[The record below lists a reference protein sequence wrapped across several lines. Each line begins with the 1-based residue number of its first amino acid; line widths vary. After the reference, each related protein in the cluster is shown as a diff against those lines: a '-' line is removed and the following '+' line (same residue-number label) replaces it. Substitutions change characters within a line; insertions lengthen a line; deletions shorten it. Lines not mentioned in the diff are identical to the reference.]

1 MPPELVASSSS
12 SSGVDADGDHGMAG
26 TEQGA
31 RVSSH
36 DDLASVTTEQQK
48 DAEQQKD
55 TEQQKDS
62 VSVPNG
68 EPAPTT
74 SSSSSV
80 QMNGGQIPN
89 GQSSSNGPHGP
100 SAPQA
105 PSSATKLASHP
116 SRDQGTPPTPLSFD
130 EQFASLGRV
139 FEKAPSDVLRRLVR
153 DYWQKTLVGS
163 DYHMTFVMR
172 MVAEQLPA
180 IGKDTLRQ
188 QLATFVAPSLGT
200 AVAQQLS
207 TGQIDQAMPA
217 LVSKGSDAFMIAC
230 LYKCLATIGA
240 RQLVDAL
247 ASTKRLGF
255 ELTDSIEHGERIRPA
270 IANVQTDIQHSAPIP
285 GIYQCEACGRH
296 FTNKAAHL
304 YHISKLKCTEPPKGP
319 VMSRCAACGAT
330 FSTAGG
336 VGYHAGNNV
345 CGAYSPEPNDPRPP
359 PAVQHQM
366 SQPQQQP
373 PQQPQP
379 QQQPQHHQT
388 VQHAPGAPEH
398 AISTTPIPLP
408 KLPSVA
414 SGSAKP
420 LYWKPPLMTGPLTPA
435 SKAPPTDLTLVRSD
449 VQAHT
454 KRPLQSHTPVPV
466 PSSGFTPVPA
476 SQHNQH
482 TPRSQQHTPVQ
493 SHAPSAT
500 KTPPYGVRSESAELL
515 RALGEL
521 TEEQRAD
528 YYDRMAKQE
537 QAYELKVLHA
547 KRDLTGEAQVTKLK
561 SLKAC
566 FAAAQSGVRQRFGIK
581 LRGRRPASVK
591 AAEHARPGVD
601 ATTPTD
607 GRRAAQTDHA
617 QNGTPAPPPGPRVAL
632 SDMNGGLAGSSATA
646 ATEDPTVHTSPSR
659 ARSGFVAH
667 NNPSPAQ
674 LRERLG
680 QPPKPARP
688 LPPPIDIESSDD
700 SDSDIPGV

>member
-1 MPPELVASSSS
+1 M
-12 SSGVDADGDHGMAG
+12 
-26 TEQGA
+26 
-31 RVSSH
+31 
-36 DDLASVTTEQQK
+36 
-48 DAEQQKD
+48 
-55 TEQQKDS
+55 
-62 VSVPNG
+62 PNG
-68 EPAPTT
+68 QPAATT
-74 SSSSSV
+74 SSSSP
-80 QMNGGQIPN
+80 QMNGGQALN
-89 GQSSSNGPHGP
+89 GQSNGPHGP
-100 SAPQA
+100 SAPDA
-105 PSSATKLASHP
+105 PSSGTKLASRP
-116 SRDQGTPPTPLSFD
+116 SRHLGSPSTPLSFE
-130 EQFASLGRV
+130 EQCASLGHA
-139 FEKAPSDVLRRLVR
+139 FDKAPAEVLRRLVR

-163 DYHMTFVMR
+163 DYHTTFIMR

-180 IGKDTLRQ
+180 VGKDTLRQ
-188 QLATFVAPSLGT
+188 QLATFVAPALGT

-207 TGQIDQAMPA
+207 TGQIERAMPA
-217 LVSKGSDAFMIAC
+217 LVSNGSDAFMAAC

-247 ASTKRLGF
+247 ASAKRLGF
-255 ELTDSIEHGERIRPA
+255 ELTDSVEHGERIRPA
-270 IANVQTDIQHSAPIP
+270 ISNVQTEMQHSAPVP
-285 GIYQCEACGRH
+285 GIYRCAPCGRH

-304 YHISKLKCTEPPKGP
+304 YHIAKLKCTEPPKAP
-319 VMSRCAACGAT
+319 VVSRCAACGAT

-345 CGAYSPEPNDPRPP
+345 CGGYSPEPNDPRPP
-359 PAVQHQM
+359 PAAHHQM
-366 SQPQQQP
+366 SQPQQQQQP
-373 PQQPQP
+373 QQQHPQQQPQP
-379 QQQPQHHQT
+379 QQEPQHRQPD
-388 VQHAPGAPEH
+388 QHAHGAPKH

-408 KLPSVA
+408 KLPSAA

-420 LYWKPPLMTGPLTPA
+420 LHWKPTLIPGPLTPA
-435 SKAPPTDLTLVRSD
+435 SKPPPPPTDLTLVRSD

-454 KRPLQSHTPVPV
+454 QRPIQSHTPVPL

-476 SQHNQH
+476 RQHGQH

-493 SHAPSAT
+493 RHALSSAT
-500 KTPPYGVRSESAELL
+500 RTPYSGFRQESGELQ
-515 RALGEL
+515 RALGQL
-521 TEEQRAD
+521 TNEQRAD

-537 QAYELKVLHA
+537 HAYEVKVLNA

-581 LRGRRPASVK
+581 LRGRRPA
-591 AAEHARPGVD
+591 AATASEHARVD
-601 ATTPTD
+601 SDAMTPTE
-607 GRRAAQTDHA
+607 GRRVVQTGHA
-617 QNGTPAPPPGPRVAL
+617 QNGAPAQPPGPRVAL

-659 ARSGFVAH
+659 ARGGFVAH
-667 NNPSPAQ
+667 NDPSPAQ